1 MILPYFLRLVCLS
14 LACFFLIHLVL
25 GLGVSA
31 LAPVAL
37 ERVKRLKPGTAAGL
51 LLAARLFPS
60 VAAVLVVAGICVP
73 SYLWLEPDA
82 AMEQVGLVCLAAALV
97 SGLNWTASM
106 WRGLRAMVLS
116 RRYCHRA
123 GAETRMAGETL
134 PVVWLE
140 EAGGLIALAG
150 IFRPR
155 LVVSRE
161 VARELSADQLAVA
174 LLHERAHWSSRDN

>member
-31 LAPVAL
+31 LTPVAL

-73 SYLWLEPDA
+73 SYLWLEPEA
-82 AMEQVGLVCLAAALV
+82 AVEQVGLLCLAAALV
-97 SGLNWTASM
+97 SGVNWAASM
-106 WRGLRAMVLS
+106 WRGLRAIMLS
-116 RRYCHRA
+116 MRYYRRA
-123 GAETRMAGETL
+123 GGEAGTTGKKI
-134 PVVWLE
+134 PVVWME
-140 EAGGLIALAG
+140 EAAGLI
-150 IFRPR
+150 
-155 LVVSRE
+155 
-161 VARELSADQLAVA
+161 
-174 LLHERAHWSSRDN
+174 